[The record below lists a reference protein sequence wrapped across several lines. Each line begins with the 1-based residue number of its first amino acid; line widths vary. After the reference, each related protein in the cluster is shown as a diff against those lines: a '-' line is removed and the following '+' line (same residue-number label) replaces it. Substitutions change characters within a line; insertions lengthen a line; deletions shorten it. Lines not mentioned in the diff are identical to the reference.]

1 MKTIVALAALLALAP
16 AARAEEA
23 KAEPA
28 KAAPKF
34 TTEQSL
40 HAVGLAVA
48 KSLET
53 FTLTPAELES
63 VIKGVRDGI
72 NGKAAITPES
82 QQAVQDLVN
91 ARRAVMGEREKKKG
105 ADYLAKAAKEKGAVK
120 TDSGLVYVPLKEG
133 AGASPAAT
141 DKVKVNYEG
150 KLIDGK
156 VFDASAKHGGP
167 ASFPL
172 NGVIPCWTEGVQKM
186 KVGGKARLVCPAAI
200 AYGDRGAGSDI
211 PPGATLD
218 FEVELLEI
226 VK

>member
-1 MKTIVALAALLALAP
+1 MKIAIALAAALALAP

-23 KAEPA
+23 KPA
-28 KAAPKF
+28 PRAS
-34 TTEQSL
+34 TEQSL

-53 FTLTPAELES
+53 FTLTPAELET
-63 VIKGVRDGI
+63 VIKGIRDGVA
-72 NGKAAITPES
+72 GKAAITPES
-82 QQAVQDLVN
+82 QAAVQELVT

-105 ADYLAKAAKEKGAVK
+105 ADFLAKAAKEKGAVQ
-120 TDSGLVYVPLKEG
+120 TASGLVYLSLKEG
-133 AGASPAAT
+133 TGAAPAAT
-141 DKVKVNYEG
+141 DKVKVGYTG
-150 KLIDGK
+150 RLIDGK
-156 VFDASAKHGGP
+156 VFDASAKHGGS
-167 ASFPL
+167 ATFPL
-172 NGVIPCWTEGVQKM
+172 NGVIACWTEGVQRM

-200 AYGDRGAGSDI
+200 AYGDRGAGQDI